1 MGMFKEKEGIQSEL
15 ETLKILGR
23 WREDLWEKRKGFGVK
38 KKMRIGILRV
48 NPIMEEDGER
58 EREKVKAIIK
68 ETSSL
73 PPLSL

>member
-1 MGMFKEKEGIQSEL
+1 MGMFKEKEGIQREL

-23 WREDLWEKRKGFGVK
+23 WREDLWEERKGFGLK

-58 EREKVKAIIK
+58 EKRSKP
-68 ETSSL
+68 SSKRL
-73 PPLSL
+73 PSDRKSVV